1 MEAKDTVIKL
11 KAMPKIKLTRL
22 SEEEI
27 SKVLND
33 YAGKGCVEL
42 LHVER
47 SYGEELGGP
56 ITQAQLDADNLNLQK
71 ILKQIKERLDEDF
84 LEPVI
89 NFYIHTE
96 QEKQFALKIRQYFWQ
111 KWIGEESELKRTNS

>member
-71 ILKQIKERLDEDF
+71 ILKQIKAEIEVGMCDSVRNNSDWWQSL
-84 LEPVI
+84 
-89 NFYIHTE
+89 
-96 QEKQFALKIRQYFWQ
+96 WQ
-111 KWIGEESELKRTNS
+111 KWLGEGYKKGE